1 MSMLKCMCLNDTAL
15 EKGIVMYMRKWSVM
29 NASNCD
35 KRNARHSIRH
45 YDLLK
50 ILFHAFVDEDKT
62 HLLYHY

>member
-15 EKGIVMYMRKWSVM
+15 EKGIVMYMRKWSPTAISGMPDTVYLHI
-29 NASNCD
+29 C
-35 KRNARHSIRH
+35 H